1 MEISLQQQTAA
12 PPVHRVD
19 QTGAASSLPS
29 AEIIQTGPSIVAPT
43 PTQMGIVGVVN
54 EALIGTLSP
63 SEPINDGVDRTL
75 KPYDTVML
83 PHSISDEKRIKD
95 TG

>member
-1 MEISLQQQTAA
+1 MQISLQQQTAA

-19 QTGAASSLPS
+19 QTGAASPLPS
-29 AEIIQTGPSIVAPT
+29 AEIIKSGPRIVTPI

-63 SEPINDGVDRTL
+63 SEPISDDVDRTL

-83 PHSISDEKRIKD
+83 PHSISDQKRIKD